1 MIPTLEFL
9 AGEKDVSCRQQE
21 QTVNIFQLAFSVSPS
36 SLTIP
41 VLCDRQTC
49 RQTVQ
54 KAAGVL
60 LSNCLFSASAIVT
73 KALCERP
80 SWILCA
86 FYFMVITIVIILLF
100 LLMFFL
106 FPQYRWL
113 FKCKKT
119 PPIWWWWYKK
129 KTTKKKQTWI
139 FVLKMVGAATLSG
152 HKQTHLCTT
161 SVPVVCSLLHSHTK
175 VGTGGDLAGGRRTDL
190 PLPALCLLSQILL
203 GERSFDLILGDSF
216 SWKRN
221 LYNHCKAFWEGWL
234 CWMLNMQCCIYC
246 RIFVCNNALSV

>member
-41 VLCDRQTC
+41 LLCDRQTC

-86 FYFMVITIVIILLF
+86 FYFMVITIVVILLF

-106 FPQYRWL
+106 FPQHRWL
-113 FKCKKT
+113 FKCKKNPDMMIIKKNKNKKLEYLYWRWLVL
-119 PPIWWWWYKK
+119 PPYLDINKH
-129 KTTKKKQTWI
+129 I
-139 FVLKMVGAATLSG
+139 
-152 HKQTHLCTT
+152 
-161 SVPVVCSLLHSHTK
+161 SV
-175 VGTGGDLAGGRRTDL
+175 
-190 PLPALCLLSQILL
+190 LPAYLLYAAYCIVTQ
-203 GERSFDLILGDSF
+203 
-216 SWKRN
+216 
-221 LYNHCKAFWEGWL
+221 GWG
-234 CWMLNMQCCIYC
+234 
-246 RIFVCNNALSV
+246 FGGGA